1 MPAHP
6 PEIWLVRHGATEWSE
21 NRRHTGRTDLPLTK
35 AGRRRAEGLRGA
47 LAARSFALVLSS
59 PLLRARDTARLAG
72 FPDAQTADDLREWD
86 YGDYE
91 GVTTAQ
97 IRERVPGW
105 TIWRGP
111 WSGGERPEQ
120 VAERARRVIAR
131 CDAAEGDV
139 LLFGHGHLLRVLTAV
154 ALSLAPTEGAL
165 FALDVATINVLG
177 HEHEYRTLRR
187 WNGAPDTPSEHRQ
200 PGGG

>member
-1 MPAHP
+1 VASSLTTTPEADMPAHR

-21 NRRHTGRTDLPLTK
+21 SGRHTGRTDLPLTE

-47 LAARSFALVLSS
+47 LADRSFALVLSS
-59 PLLRARDTARLAG
+59 PLRRARDTAHLAG
-72 FPDAQTADDLREWD
+72 FPDAEIDEDLREWD

-91 GVTTAQ
+91 GITTVQ

-111 WSGGERPEQ
+111 WPGGERPQQ

-131 CDAAEGDV
+131 CDAAEGDA
-139 LLFGHGHLLRVLTAV
+139 LLFAHGHLLRVLTAV
-154 ALSLAPTEGAL
+154 ALALGPTEGAC
-165 FALDVATINVLG
+165 FALEVATINRLG

-187 WNGAPDTPSEHRQ
+187 WNGLP
-200 PGGG
+200 